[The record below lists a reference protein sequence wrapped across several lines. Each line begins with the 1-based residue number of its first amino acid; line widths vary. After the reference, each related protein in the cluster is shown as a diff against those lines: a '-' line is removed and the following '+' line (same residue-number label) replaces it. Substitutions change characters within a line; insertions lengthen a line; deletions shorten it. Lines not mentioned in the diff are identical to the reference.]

1 MFKKL
6 KKNMPAGIVAVGF
19 IIFSLLNTFSGNLLT
34 GEFSYNSLVMAEYVN
49 EISLVVLFECLAS
62 AFAFRLCLKKEKS

>member
-1 MFKKL
+1 MFNKL

-19 IIFSLLNTFSGNLLT
+19 VIFYLLNGFSDRILSGD
-34 GEFSYNSLVMAEYVN
+34 FSYDCLVMAEYAT